1 MTEKILIYC
10 RELINYIEES
20 RIYLTSSVYNL
31 KNLNIEKAKLDINEA
46 LRVLEGQIVDQIKN
60 NESLLSENYSPNI
73 IVNLTNI
80 KSLLDKINIKTLE
93 IDTINLNHNDISTLN
108 NLMERLSDDA
118 RLLENNIIDES
129 HKNKI
134 IADENFCVIV

>member
-1 MTEKILIYC
+1 MTEKLLIYC

-31 KNLNIEKAKLDINEA
+31 KNLNIERAKLDINEA
-46 LRVLEGQIVDQIKN
+46 LRVLDDQIVDQIKN
-60 NESLLSENYSPNI
+60 TESLLRDNYSPGI

-80 KSLLDKINIKTLE
+80 KSLLDKINVKTLE
-93 IDTINLNHNDISTLN
+93 IDTINLNHNEVSTLN
-108 NLMERLSDDA
+108 NLMEKLSDDA

-134 IADENFCVIV
+134 IADENTCVII